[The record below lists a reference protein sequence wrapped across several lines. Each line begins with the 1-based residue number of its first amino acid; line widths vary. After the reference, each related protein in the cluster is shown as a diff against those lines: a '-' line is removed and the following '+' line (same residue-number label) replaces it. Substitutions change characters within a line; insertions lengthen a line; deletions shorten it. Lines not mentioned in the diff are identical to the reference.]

1 MHEHHKE
8 RESAFRAINDSVP
21 IPVIADNVVKVLF
34 PTEQFDLEGEYHSST
49 STFKPHHHGVYLI
62 IGEIGF
68 QPDNPNVSYRA
79 RVEIHVNSS
88 IVAAVDND
96 FFGPSSVGNAVS
108 VSAILKLHAGDR
120 VEVFATADTNGTIIG
135 APSNPVTATNF
146 QAARFP
152 S

>member
-1 MHEHHKE
+1 MLDNHKV

-21 IPVIADNVVKVLF
+21 IPVNAENVVKVLF
-34 PTEQFDLEGEYHSST
+34 PTEQFDLEGEYHSRT
-49 STFKPHHHGVYLI
+49 STFKPNHDGVYLI

-68 QPDNPNVSYRA
+68 QPDNPNASYRA
-79 RVEIHVNSS
+79 RVDIHVNSS

-96 FFGPSSVGNAVS
+96 FFGPSSFSNAVS

-120 VEVFATADTNGTIIG
+120 VEVFATASTNGTILG